1 MKIKKNGKVVNLT
14 ESDLKRIVKRVL
26 TEQTNGDKIFKEVK
40 YLIANAGITN
50 WWNKSKIL
58 DTLKKIKT
66 CDEYNGLLTLVNKES
81 GDDDISVWIIS
92 KLKTTE
98 YDKDQAG
105 YITNPL
111 RKLGT
116 GLTDEEFNDEV
127 RKISVKMS
135 KQCI

>member
-58 DTLKKIKT
+58 DTLKNIKT

-81 GDDDISVWIIS
+81 GYDDISVWIIS

-98 YDKDQAG
+98 YDKDQAA